1 MFFLGFWALGN
12 RQIFYNV
19 PQELIFS
26 NIDGNPMRE
35 YFFEDDY
42 HKFFCLLVFIFLLFF
57 HILRK
62 LRSIFLR
69 ICPCC
74 KASLKSDEIEDQEL
88 PEYWD
93 AIRGSD

>member
-26 NIDGNPMRE
+26 NIDGNPMRD

-42 HKFFCLLVFIFLLFF
+42 HKFLCLLVFIFLIFF

-93 AIRGSD
+93 AIRGTD

>member
-26 NIDGNPMRE
+26 NIDGNPMRD

-42 HKFFCLLVFIFLLFF
+42 HKFLCLLVFIFLIFF

>member
-1 MFFLGFWALGN
+1 MFILGFWALGN
-12 RQIFYNV
+12 RQIFYNK

-26 NIDGNPMRE
+26 NIDGDPKRE
-35 YFFEDDY
+35 LEEIEY
-42 HKFFCLLVFIFLLFF
+42 HQILCLFVIMLLIGF

-62 LRSIFLR
+62 LYSIFLK
-69 ICPCC
+69 ICPCF
-74 KASLKSDEIEDQEL
+74 KASLKSDEIEDEKL